1 MKAMI
6 LSITTG
12 QGHHAAAKSIGEALE
27 LRGVDVKTVDVYE
40 QIDKHF
46 SDALNKSFLLA
57 TKHTTKAYR
66 AVYELIDTKTAPSTK
81 YSFPNAL
88 GNHMAI
94 RFEKSIQE
102 YSPDVIICTHVLA
115 TQVINELKRRGKF
128 TDIPTIGIVTDY
140 TVHPLWEEVT
150 NIEYVEIASE
160 FIAPKANMKGI
171 SNDRL
176 LPFGIPIQKKFSTKR
191 EKEAV
196 RKELDLPLDGRVIL
210 VMAGSMGYGNM
221 PAIISGILRFDSS
234 CTVLAICGN
243 NKKLYNKL
251 VKSEFPN
258 NVKLY
263 NYINNVDVLMDA
275 ADCIVTKPGGLT
287 TTEAMAK
294 GLPMIFVN
302 PLPGQEDRNQEFFLN
317 SGLALAVTKT
327 FSIDEAMYF
336 LFNQPGRIEL
346 IQQEMKKF
354 SKPNA
359 SEVLAD
365 FTINLINKK
374 ADIQYGG

>member
-1 MKAMI
+1 MKVMI

-27 LRGVDVKTVDVYE
+27 LRGTDVKIIDVYE

-46 SDALNKSFLLA
+46 SEALNKSFLLA

-66 AVYELIDTKTAPSTK
+66 AVYELIDTKTTPSTK

-88 GNHMAI
+88 GNHI
-94 RFEKSIQE
+94 GIKFEKFIDE
-102 YSPDVIICTHVLA
+102 FSPDAIICTHVLA
-115 TQVINELKRRGKF
+115 AQVVNELKRRGKF

-140 TVHPLWEEVT
+140 TIHPLWEEVT
-150 NIEYVEIASE
+150 NVEYVEIASE
-160 FIAPKANMKGI
+160 FISQRANIKGI
-171 SNDRL
+171 TNDRL
-176 LPFGIPIQKKFSTKR
+176 LPFGIPIQKKFSVKR
-191 EKEAV
+191 DRDEV
-196 RKELDLPLDGRVIL
+196 RKELGLPVDGRVIL

-221 PAIISGILRFDSS
+221 PAIISGILRFDES
-234 CTVLAICGN
+234 CTILAICGN
-243 NKKLYNKL
+243 NKKLYNNLIK
-251 VKSEFPN
+251 KEFPN

-263 NYINNVDVLMDA
+263 NFIDNVDVLMDS

-287 TTEAMAK
+287 TTESMAK

-327 FSIDEAMYF
+327 FTIDEALF
-336 LFNQPGRIEL
+336 LLFNQPGRLEL
-346 IQQEMKKF
+346 IREEMKKI

-359 SEVLAD
+359 ADTLAEFVLKLPQK
-365 FTINLINKK
+365 N
-374 ADIQYGG
+374 